1 MKIIAIG
8 RNYIDHAKEFNNPLP
23 KEPIFFMMP
32 ETALLRKNQP
42 FFYPDFS
49 TDIHYEVEVV
59 IKLNRLGKNIA
70 NEFAH
75 RYYSEIGL
83 GIDFTARD
91 LQKNCKEKG
100 LPWEMAKSFD
110 GAAPISSFLPL
121 DKIGDGD
128 INHINFRLELN
139 ENIVQQG
146 NTKDMI
152 FPVDQLIAY
161 VSKFTTLKIGDL
173 LFTGTP
179 AGVGPVKIGDRLT
192 AYIEDEK
199 MLDFVIK

>member
-8 RNYIDHAKEFNNPLP
+8 RNYIDHAKEFNNPVP
-23 KEPIFFMMP
+23 KEPVFFMMP
-32 ETALLRKNQP
+32 ETALLRNNQP

-70 NEFAH
+70 PEFAH

-91 LQKNCKEKG
+91 LQKKCKEKG
-100 LPWEMAKSFD
+100 LPWEIAKSFD
-110 GAAPISSFLPL
+110 GAAPISNFLPL
-121 DKIGDGD
+121 EKTGS
-128 INHINFRLELN
+128 INGINFRLELN
-139 ENIVQQG
+139 GNIVQQA

-161 VSKFTTLKIGDL
+161 VSKFTTIKIGDL

>member
-8 RNYIDHAKEFNNPLP
+8 RNYVNHANELNNPVP

-49 TDIHYEVEVV
+49 TDIHYEVEIV
-59 IKLNRLGKNIA
+59 IKLNRLGKNIEP
-70 NEFAH
+70 EFAH
-75 RYYSEIGL
+75 RYYSEIAL

-91 LQKNCKEKG
+91 LQKNCKKKG
-100 LPWEMAKSFD
+100 LPWEIAKSFD
-110 GAAPISSFLPL
+110 GAAPISNFLPL
-121 DKIGDGD
+121 EKLGN
-128 INHINFRLELN
+128 INDINFRLELN
-139 ENIVQQG
+139 GNTVQQG

-152 FPVDQLIAY
+152 FPVGQLIAY
-161 VSKFTTLKIGDL
+161 VSKFTTIKIGDL

-179 AGVGPVKIGDRLT
+179 AGVGPVKIDDRLT
-192 AYIEDEK
+192 AYIENEK

>member
-1 MKIIAIG
+1 VKIIAIG

-110 GAAPISSFLPL
+110 GAAPISNFLPL
-121 DKIGDGD
+121 EKIGD
-128 INHINFRLELN
+128 INNINFRLELN

-161 VSKFTTLKIGDL
+161 VSKFITLKIGDL

-192 AYIEDEK
+192 AYVEDEK

>member
-8 RNYIDHAKEFNNPLP
+8 RNYIDHAKEFNNPVP
-23 KEPIFFMMP
+23 KEPVFFMMP
-32 ETALLRKNQP
+32 ETALLRNNHP

-49 TDIHYEVEVV
+49 TDIHYEVEIV
-59 IKLNRLGKNIA
+59 IRLNRLGKNIA
-70 NEFAH
+70 TEFAH

-110 GAAPISSFLPL
+110 GAAPISKFLPL
-121 DKIGDGD
+121 EKIGD
-128 INHINFRLELN
+128 INNINFRLELN
-139 ENIVQQG
+139 GNIVQQG
-146 NTKDMI
+146 NPKDMI
-152 FPVDQLIAY
+152 FPIDQLIAY

>member
-1 MKIIAIG
+1 VKIIAIG

-110 GAAPISSFLPL
+110 GAAPISNFLPL
-121 DKIGDGD
+121 EKIGD
-128 INHINFRLELN
+128 INNINFRLELN

-192 AYIEDEK
+192 AYVEDEK

>member
-110 GAAPISSFLPL
+110 GAAPISNFLPL
-121 DKIGDGD
+121 EKIGD
-128 INHINFRLELN
+128 INNINFRLELN
-139 ENIVQQG
+139 ENIVQKG

-161 VSKFTTLKIGDL
+161 VSKFITLKIGDL

-192 AYIEDEK
+192 AYVEDEK